1 MSHKKR
7 TQTPQYQWEQTLAG
21 SAPTTIIAGGGCSIH
36 CIRSSSSGKQANLD
50 HMDMDEAI
58 HQTYKPRRDVYGF
71 FTLKRE
77 FLVRAIQLNEEWF
90 QAWVKDNPPPA
101 GYKLG

>member
-7 TQTPQYQWEQTLAG
+7 SQTPEYQWEQALLDAYHDYRWRQVLDPLYRKFQQWKDG
-21 SAPTTIIAGGGCSIH
+21 E
-36 CIRSSSSGKQANLD
+36 LD
-50 HMDMDEAI
+50 HMDMDDAI
-58 HQTYKPRRDVYGF
+58 HQTHKQTQELYGV

-77 FLVRAIQLNEEWF
+77 ILIRSIQLNEEWF

>member
-7 TQTPQYQWEQTLAG
+7 TQTPEYRWEQSLINAYQDYRWRQVLEPLYQKFQQWKAG
-21 SAPTTIIAGGGCSIH
+21 E
-36 CIRSSSSGKQANLD
+36 LD
-50 HMDMDEAI
+50 HLDLDEAI
-58 HQTYKPRRDVYGF
+58 HQTHQRSQEVYNV
-71 FTLKRE
+71 FTLKRDI
-77 FLVRAIQLNEEWF
+77 LRRAIQLEEDWF

>member
-7 TQTPQYQWEQTLAG
+7 TQTPEYQWEQALIHAYHDYRWRQILEPLYQKFQQWKAG
-21 SAPTTIIAGGGCSIH
+21 E
-36 CIRSSSSGKQANLD
+36 LD
-50 HMDMDEAI
+50 HLDMDEAI
-58 HQTYKPRRDVYGF
+58 HQTHKQNLEVYGT

-77 FLVRAIQLNEEWF
+77 ILVRAIQLEEDWF
-90 QAWVKDNPPPA
+90 QTWVKDNPPPE